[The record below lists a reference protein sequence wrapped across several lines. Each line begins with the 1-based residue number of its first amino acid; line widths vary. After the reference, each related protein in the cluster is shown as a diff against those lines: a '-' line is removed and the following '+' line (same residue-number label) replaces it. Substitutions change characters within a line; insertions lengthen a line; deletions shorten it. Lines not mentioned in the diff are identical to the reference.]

1 MKRFATTVS
10 KASRIAAAQN
20 HTALIGEQL
29 SAPVQKDDFADVQR
43 IQVYAIRPDPQQA
56 RRLGVTLEMLRH
68 PETVTDSK
76 LREKI
81 EHIIGLSLSLVD
93 PGQEMPIVV
102 YRDGSNFRLVS
113 GERRWWAAQ
122 LAGLETL
129 VAKVLSERP
138 DDLRLKQYV
147 ENAVRVDFTP
157 GETLEALRGVI
168 RESGELGKAIKSAA
182 DLQRRLGTP
191 YSSVHRWWSI
201 LNGPQ
206 DVIDALIEHDLP
218 IRVAGEIA
226 RMEDPERRVD
236 AIRQALSGGTA
247 EPVAPKGGKPAAKR
261 PGAPTRLSFGGTAN
275 LEVGRAVLRRL
286 RQGEP
291 TARELKDVESLTQ
304 AIRTEI
310 EKIESEL
317 KKAAAT

>member
-1 MKRFATTVS
+1 MKRFSTTVS

-29 SAPVQKDDFADVQR
+29 SAPIQKDDFADVQR
-43 IQVYAIRPDPQQA
+43 IQVYAIRPDTQQA

-68 PETVTDSK
+68 PETVTDPK

-81 EHIIGLSLSLVD
+81 EHITGLALSLVD

-147 ENAVRVDFTP
+147 ENAVRVDLTSA
-157 GETLEALRGVI
+157 ETLEALRGVVA
-168 RESGELGKAIKSAA
+168 ESEELEKPVKSAA
-182 DLQRRLGTP
+182 DLQRRLGIP
-191 YSSVHRWWSI
+191 YSSAYRWWTI

-206 DVIDALIEHDLP
+206 DVIDALIQHDLP
-218 IRVAGEIA
+218 VRLAGDIA
-226 RMEDPERRVD
+226 REDDADRRAE
-236 AIRQALSGGTA
+236 AIRLALAGSSVAPVAKQSSGGTQRS
-247 EPVAPKGGKPAAKR
+247 GAAS
-261 PGAPTRLSFGGTAN
+261 RLSFGGTKS
-275 LEVGRAVLRRL
+275 LEVGRTVLRRL
-286 RQGEP
+286 RGAEP
-291 TARELKDVESLTQ
+291 TARELKDSGSVTK
-304 AIRTEI
+304 AIRAEI
-310 EKIESEL
+310 EKLEAEIG
-317 KKAAAT
+317 KK